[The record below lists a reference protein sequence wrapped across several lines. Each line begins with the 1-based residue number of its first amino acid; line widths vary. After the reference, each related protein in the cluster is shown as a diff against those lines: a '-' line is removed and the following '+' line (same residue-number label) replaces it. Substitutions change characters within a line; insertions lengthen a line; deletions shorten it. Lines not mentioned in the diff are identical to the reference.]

1 MSQSNTNVPS
11 ASLTDAGFQAPS
23 LADILA
29 GTISDLQA
37 AFSGRLSFYDANGNL
52 ETSRPQSQL
61 AISEA
66 AILDDV
72 NSAFLELMAGVD
84 PKTSSGVMQD
94 AIGRIYFME
103 RRSGTPTVVTG
114 LCRGAQG
121 TVIPAGIIV
130 QDTSGQTYTAMSS
143 GTIGADGTVSI
154 EFANTQN
161 GPIPCP
167 PGTLTQLYQIIS
179 GWDSVTNPVA
189 GAVGQN
195 VENRTDFEARRQAS
209 VAANSIGQN
218 ASLMGALL
226 ELPGVTDAYVT
237 DNPTSQSITI
247 GSATLEPHS
256 LYCVVEGGSPEDIGQ
271 AILTHTSPG
280 CSTVG
285 SQSVTVQDSNAAYH
299 GNGPS
304 YTFHYDQTQTVP
316 LGVSIVLSK
325 TAGAPLDAVSQARQA
340 IISALSSGSLR
351 ARMGG
356 TIYAYRLASAVNA
369 LGDWAEVIGL
379 TLSAGSQTGQ
389 QSVTLPINQV
399 AVASADTISV
409 EYG

>member
-1 MSQSNTNVPS
+1 MSQSDTNVPPP
-11 ASLTDAGFQAPS
+11 ALTDSGFKAPALS
-23 LADILA
+23 DILT
-29 GTISDLQA
+29 GTIADLQA
-37 AFSGRLSFYDANGNL
+37 AFSGRLSFYDSSGNL
-52 ETSRPQSQL
+52 ETSRPQSQI

-66 AILDDV
+66 AIINDAHA
-72 NSAFLELMAGVD
+72 AFLALMAGMD
-84 PKTSSGVMQD
+84 PQTSSGVMQD

-103 RRSGTPTVVTG
+103 RRAGTPTIVTG

-121 TVIPAGIIV
+121 TVIPAGTVV
-130 QDTSGQTYTAMSS
+130 QDTAGQTYTAMSS

-154 EFANTQN
+154 EFSNTQN

-167 PGTLTQLYQIIS
+167 AGTLTRLYQIIS
-179 GWDSVTNPVA
+179 GWDSITNPVA
-189 GAVGQN
+189 GSIGQN
-195 VENRTDFEARRQAS
+195 VEDRADFEARRQAS

-237 DNPTSQSITI
+237 DNPTAQGLTI

-256 LYCVVEGGSPEDIGQ
+256 LYCVVEGGNPQDIGQ
-271 AILTHTSPG
+271 AILTHKSPG

-285 SQSVTVQDSNAAYH
+285 SQSVTVQDTNPVYH
-299 GNGPS
+299 GDGPS

-316 LGVSIVLSK
+316 LGVSITLSK

-340 IISALSSGSLR
+340 VISALSSGSLR

-356 TIYAYRLASAVNA
+356 TIYAYRLASVVNG

-389 QSVTLPINQV
+389 QSITLPINQV

>member
-1 MSQSNTNVPS
+1 MSQSDTNVPA
-11 ASLTDAGFQAPS
+11 ASLTDAGFQTPS
-23 LADILA
+23 LSDILA
-29 GTISDLQA
+29 GTISDFQA
-37 AFSGRLSFYDANGNL
+37 AFSGRLSFYDSNGNL

-66 AILDDV
+66 AILDDA
-72 NSAFLELMAGVD
+72 NGAFLSLMAGID
-84 PKTSSGVMQD
+84 PQTSSGVMQD
-94 AIGRIYFME
+94 AIGRIYFIE
-103 RRSGTPTVVTG
+103 RRAGSPTVVTG

-121 TVIPAGIIV
+121 TIIPEGTIV
-130 QDTSGQTYTAMSS
+130 QDTAGQTYKALSS
-143 GTIGADGTVSI
+143 GTIGNDGTVSI
-154 EFANTQN
+154 EFANTQD

-167 PGTLTQLYQIIS
+167 TGTLTQLYQIIS

-195 VENRTDFEARRQAS
+195 VESRADFEARRQAS

-237 DNPTSQSITI
+237 DNPTSQNLTI

-271 AILTHTSPG
+271 AILTHKSPG

-285 SQSVTVQDSNAAYH
+285 SQSVTVQDNNPAYH
-299 GNGPS
+299 GNVPS
-304 YTFHYDQTQTVP
+304 YTFHYDRTQTVP
-316 LGVSIVLSK
+316 LGVSIILSK

-340 IISALSSGSLR
+340 IISALSSGPLR

-356 TIYAYRLASAVNA
+356 TIYAYRLASVVNA
-369 LGDWAEVIGL
+369 LGDWAEVLGL

-389 QSVTLPINQV
+389 QSITLPINQV
-399 AVASADTISV
+399 AVPSSDTISV